1 MKINL
6 GNVGCFG
13 VGLRIVCYGNMK
25 FCLYGEMPL
34 FYSNRG
40 SFGGGCVV

>member
-25 FCLYGEMPL
+25 FCLYGETRCFIL
-34 FYSNRG
+34 TEAVLEA
-40 SFGGGCVV
+40 VV